1 MLPFENRIK
10 KRRDFE
16 RILKEGKLLYSE
28 ILTIKFLENNLN
40 LIRFGFVVSKKISK
54 KAVTRNKI
62 KRKLREQ
69 IRLRLIK
76 FKKGFD
82 LIIIAKKNIIG
93 KESKDIGRVIEE
105 LFSKNFIE
113 K

>member
-10 KRRDFE
+10 KRKDFE
-16 RILKEGKLLYSE
+16 NIFKNGELLYSD
-28 ILTIKFLENNLN
+28 ILTVKFLKNNLSRT
-40 LIRFGFVVSKKISK
+40 RFGFIVSKKISK
-54 KAVTRNKI
+54 KAVLRNSI

-69 IRLRLIK
+69 IRLRLPN

-82 LIIIAKKNIIG
+82 IIIIAKKEII
-93 KESKDIGRVIEE
+93 KKNSEEIGTDFEE
-105 LFSKNFIE
+105 LFSRNLIE

>member
-16 RILKEGKLLYSE
+16 RILKEGKLLHSE
-28 ILTIKFLENNLN
+28 ILTVKFLENNLN
-40 LIRFGFVVSKKISK
+40 RTRFGFIVSKKVSK
-54 KAVTRNKI
+54 KAVARNTV
-62 KRKLREQ
+62 KRRLREQ
-69 IRLRLIK
+69 IRLKLTK

-82 LIIIAKKNIIG
+82 IVIIAKKNIVR

-105 LFSKNFIE
+105 LFLKNFIE

>member
-1 MLPFENRIK
+1 MLSFENRIK
-10 KRRDFE
+10 KRNDFKE
-16 RILKEGKLLYSE
+16 ILKKGNLIHCE
-28 ILTIKFLENNLN
+28 ILTVKFLENNLN
-40 LIRFGFVVSKKISK
+40 RTRFGFIVSKKVSK
-54 KAVTRNKI
+54 KAVVRNAV

-69 IRLRLIK
+69 IRLRLIN

-82 LIIIAKKNIIG
+82 MIIIAKK
-93 KESKDIGRVIEE
+93 DISEKKSREISVVIEE